1 MGRHTQGCSGWTRT
15 LARMGGAFILLVLLL
30 TGSQGNNIQDPDV
43 VFIGPGYGS
52 DGLSE
57 VLLLPSLT
65 PGTCTPP
72 PFPYGDY
79 RSYVGRLSPDGPLPC
94 GGRHSIAPQS
104 SCYLLGRDGSWVTSS
119 SQLTVERW
127 LPAATEL
134 GDSWWVTGGSDGQ
147 SALSSTEVLTG
158 NTWHS
163 STPLPT
169 PLDSHCMVKINS
181 SHVFIAGGL
190 DHNGYSTAAAYL
202 YSSTSGFTTLPSMAK
217 PRHYHACGILGTDV
231 WVGGGR
237 TEGTGGGVLK
247 TVETSSLASEFWT
260 KGPPLPVATS
270 GGRMM
275 TVDGSLFMF
284 GNRVIWQL
292 KTTGGEDYWDKVGE
306 METEREAF
314 DILRMK
320 LSDCLAWN
328 KQYIL

>member
-1 MGRHTQGCSGWTRT
+1 MGRLTQCCCGWTRT
-15 LARMGGAFILLVLLL
+15 LTRMGGAFILLGLLL
-30 TGSQGNNIQDPDV
+30 TGSLGNNIQDPDV
-43 VFIGPGYGS
+43 VFIGPGTGS

-65 PGTCTPP
+65 PGACTPP
-72 PFPYGDY
+72 PFPHGEYDG
-79 RSYVGRLSPDGPLPC
+79 YVGRLSPAGPLLC
-94 GGRHSIAPQS
+94 GGYHSHARQS
-104 SCYLLGRDGSWVTSS
+104 SCYLLGRDESWVTSS
-119 SQLTVERW
+119 SQMTVERSG
-127 LPAATEL
+127 AAAAQL
-134 GDSWWVTGGSDGQ
+134 GDSWWVTGGYYASGHL
-147 SALSSTEVLTG
+147 LSSTEELTG

-190 DHNGYSTAAAYL
+190 DHNGYSTTAAYL

-217 PRHYHACGILGTDV
+217 PKHYHACGVLGTDV

-247 TVETSSLASEFWT
+247 TVETFSLASESWS
-260 KGPPLPVATS
+260 KGPPLPIATS

-292 KTTGGEDYWDKVGE
+292 KTTGGEDYWDQVGE
-306 METEREAF
+306 METERGGF

-328 KQYIL
+328 LQ